1 MPRKILQIIPEI
13 ATGGAERIVFETA
26 KAITQSGD
34 ECFVFTNGGRM
45 ESAFKEIG
53 AKLIIGDA
61 KTKNPFK
68 ILKTN
73 VDFLVKFIKEQE
85 IDLIHVHSRAPAIS
99 AYLAA
104 KKTKTPLISTYHG
117 IYPAK
122 NAIKRYYNSFMAKAD
137 LVIANSNFTK
147 EHLIEQHKT
156 NRDKVRLVYCGID
169 TGIFNP
175 KNIKKSDVEN
185 ILNSWGIK
193 DKNSKNILLPAR
205 LTSWKGQ
212 KILIEAAR
220 ILANKNIKPQ
230 YILAGDSQGRI
241 EYENELKQLI
251 SDAKLEENIHLVGH
265 CSNIPLAMAACDIII
280 TPSTKEEAFGLTAVE
295 AQAMGKITIASRL
308 GASVETIDDGKSG
321 FLFAPKDAHDLALKI
336 EEALN
341 LDENKQKEMCNFGI
355 WRANNIFGAKVL
367 HQETL
372 KIYDEVLKKS

>member
-13 ATGGAERIVFETA
+13 ATGGAERIVLETA

-45 ESAFKEIG
+45 EAAFKEIG

-61 KTKNPFK
+61 KSKNPFK
-68 ILKTN
+68 ILKSN
-73 VDFLVKFIKEQE
+73 VDFLINIIKEQK

-99 AYLAA
+99 AYIAA
-104 KKTKTPLISTYHG
+104 RKTKTPLVSTYHG

-147 EHLIEQHKT
+147 EHLIAQHQT
-156 NRDKVRLVYCGID
+156 DNDKVRLVYCGID
-169 TGIFNP
+169 TDIFNP
-175 KNIKKSDVEN
+175 NNIKIADIEN
-185 ILNSWGIK
+185 LLNSWGIK
-193 DKNSKNILLPAR
+193 DRNAKRILLPAR

-212 KILIEAAR
+212 KILIEAAK
-220 ILANKNIKPQ
+220 ILAAKNIKPQ
-230 YILAGDSQGRI
+230 YILAGDAQGRI

-251 SDAKLEENIHLVGH
+251 SAAKLDENIHLVGH
-265 CSNIPLAMAACDIII
+265 CSNIPLAMAACDIIV

-295 AQAMGKITIASRL
+295 AQAMGKIIIASRL
-308 GASVETIDDGKSG
+308 GASVETVDDGKSG
-321 FLFAPKDAHDLALKI
+321 FLFTPKNADELASKI
-336 EEALN
+336 ENTLKLDDKAQNEMAN
-341 LDENKQKEMCNFGI
+341 LGI
-355 WRANNIFGAKVL
+355 WRANNIFSAKVL

-372 KIYDEVLKKS
+372 KVYDEALKTN

>member
-13 ATGGAERIVFETA
+13 ATGGAERIVLETA

-45 ESAFKEIG
+45 EAAFKEIG

-61 KTKNPFK
+61 KSKNPFK
-68 ILKTN
+68 ILKSN
-73 VDFLVKFIKEQE
+73 VDFLIKFINEQK

-99 AYLAA
+99 AYIAA
-104 KKTKTPLISTYHG
+104 RKTKTPLVSTYHG

-147 EHLIEQHKT
+147 EHLIAQHQID
-156 NRDKVRLVYCGID
+156 NDKVRLVYCGID
-169 TGIFNP
+169 TDIFNP
-175 KNIKKSDVEN
+175 NNIKIADIEN
-185 ILNSWGIK
+185 LLNSWGIK
-193 DKNSKNILLPAR
+193 DRNAKRILLPAR

-212 KILIEAAR
+212 KILIEAAK
-220 ILANKNIKPQ
+220 ILAAKNIKPQ
-230 YILAGDSQGRI
+230 YILAGDAQGRI

-251 SDAKLEENIHLVGH
+251 SAAKLDENIHLVGH
-265 CSNIPLAMAACDIII
+265 CSNIPLAIAACDIIV

-295 AQAMGKITIASRL
+295 AQAMGKIIIASRL
-308 GASVETIDDGKSG
+308 GASVETVDDGKSG
-321 FLFAPKDAHDLALKI
+321 FLFTPKSADELASKI
-336 EEALN
+336 ENTLKLDDKAQNEMTN
-341 LDENKQKEMCNFGI
+341 LGI
-355 WRANNIFGAKVL
+355 WRANNIFSAKVL

-372 KIYDEVLKKS
+372 KVYDEALKTN

>member
-13 ATGGAERIVFETA
+13 ATGGAERIVLETA

-45 ESAFKEIG
+45 EAAFKEIG

-61 KTKNPFK
+61 KSKNPFK

-73 VDFLVKFIKEQE
+73 VDFLIKFIKEQK

-99 AYLAA
+99 AYIAA
-104 KKTKTPLISTYHG
+104 RKTKTPLVSTYHG

-147 EHLIEQHKT
+147 EHLIAQHKT
-156 NRDKVRLVYCGID
+156 KRDKVRLIYCGID
-169 TGIFNP
+169 TDIFNP
-175 KNIKKSDVEN
+175 KNVKIEDIEN
-185 ILNSWGIK
+185 LLNSWGIK
-193 DKNSKNILLPAR
+193 DKNVKRILLPAR

-212 KILIEAAR
+212 KILIEAAK
-220 ILANKNIKPQ
+220 ILAAKNIKPQ

-251 SDAKLEENIHLVGH
+251 SEAKLDENIHLVGH
-265 CSNIPLAMAACDIII
+265 CSNIPLAMATCDIII

-295 AQAMGKITIASRL
+295 AQAMGKVIIASRL
-308 GASVETIDDGKSG
+308 GASVETVDDKKSG
-321 FLFAPKDAHDLALKI
+321 FLFTPRNAENLASKI
-336 EEALN
+336 ENTLK
-341 LDENKQKEMCNFGI
+341 LDEAAQKEMTNLGI
-355 WRANNIFGAKVL
+355 WRANNIFSAKVL

-372 KIYDEVLKKS
+372 KVYDEVLKAN